1 MKIIPVESIAL
12 LLGVDRFMSEA
23 RAIVNLIGNG
33 VATVVIAKSEQAFDA
48 EQNRRA
54 LEGHVVSVAPSSTA
68 TSGAIS
74 YYVTV
79 GLDQTDSKLR
89 DGQTARG
96 TVHTLEKDNVLSV
109 SNAAVHRQGS
119 TTTVVLLTADGSQ
132 QTAPFEAGVVG
143 SDRTE
148 VLSGLTEGQRV
159 VLPSGA
165 S

>member
-1 MKIIPVESIAL
+1 MVLSDVKKLQLVLPFEQSDAAQVKPNQKVTVQVDAVPDAAL
-12 LLGVDRFMSEA
+12 D
-23 RAIVNLIGNG
+23 
-33 VATVVIAKSEQAFDA
+33 
-48 EQNRRA
+48 
-54 LEGHVVSVAPSSTA
+54 GHVVSVAPSSTA

-79 GLDQTDSKLR
+79 GLDRADSKLR

-109 SNAAVHRQGS
+109 PNAAVHRQGS
-119 TTTVVLLTADGSQ
+119 TTTVVLLAADGSQ